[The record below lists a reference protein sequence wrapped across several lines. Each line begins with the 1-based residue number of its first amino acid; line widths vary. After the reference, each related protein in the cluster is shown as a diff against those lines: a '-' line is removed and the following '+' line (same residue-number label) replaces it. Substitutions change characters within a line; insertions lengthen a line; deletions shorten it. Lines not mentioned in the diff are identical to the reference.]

1 MPTHKINFAK
11 GEVPQLSWWDNISI
25 PEWKHLKNTR
35 IELLDLDSIVY
46 KNEKGQVV
54 NTARALGVDG
64 KNASNIRESFLSKGV
79 NDSYLPGVVVRNTLE
94 QVDGFTRGSVLDE
107 LYSPED
113 NPKWVFVVGDLAE
126 GSSIED
132 AKDELGLGLNDHD
145 PSLRS
150 VPEDFKSRLK
160 GWIDRKGKD
169 AKVTVKECKEWV
181 NNINHSFT
189 NDRVNN
195 IVNETLNAIETD
207 KSMEP
212 FGNVK
217 AKKKAA
223 ELLNLKKNDVL
234 AFDNKTGASFDKC
247 FINLLK
253 HYDKYN
259 QFPSVVGYL
268 TRTQSKD
275 ALSQRIKLKKNV
287 DQMNATL
294 RTMFKE
300 YSAAQKRGE
309 ADDFEVM
316 KLEGFLPQVIDGED
330 DIVTV

>member
-1 MPTHKINFAK
+1 MPTHKIDFAK

-35 IELLDLDSIVY
+35 IELLDLNSIVY

-64 KNASNIRESFLSKGV
+64 KNASNIKESLLSKGV
-79 NDSYLPGVVVRNTLE
+79 NDKYLPGVVIGDSLE
-94 QVDGFTRGSVLDE
+94 QIDGFTRGSVLNE
-107 LYSPED
+107 LYSSAD

-145 PSLRS
+145 PSLKS
-150 VPEDFKSRLK
+150 SIEDFKSRLN
-160 GWIDRKGKD
+160 GWIDRQER
-169 AKVTVKECKEWV
+169 KVTIKECKEWV
-181 NNINHSFT
+181 NSINNSFT
-189 NDRVNN
+189 DEKVAT
-195 IVNETLNAIETD
+195 IVNDTLNAIETN

-212 FGNVK
+212 FGSVK
-217 AKKKAA
+217 AKKRAA

-234 AFDNKTGASFDKC
+234 AFDNRTGASFDKC
-247 FINLLK
+247 VISLFK

-259 QFPSVVGYL
+259 QFPTVVGYL

-287 DQMNATL
+287 DQMNSTL
-294 RTMFKE
+294 KTMFKE
-300 YSAAQKRGE
+300 YSAAKDRGE
-309 ADDFEVM
+309 EDEFEVM
-316 KLEGFLPQVIDGED
+316 KLEGFLPQVLGRED